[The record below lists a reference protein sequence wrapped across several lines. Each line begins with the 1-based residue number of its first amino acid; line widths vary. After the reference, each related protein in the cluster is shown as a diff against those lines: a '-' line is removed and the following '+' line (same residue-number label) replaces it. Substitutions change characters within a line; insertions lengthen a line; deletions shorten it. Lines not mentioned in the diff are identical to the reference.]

1 MLFNKP
7 EELDRGEL
15 AILAAL
21 QVNARLSTQD
31 LADEVG
37 LSSSATWR
45 RVKALEDRGMIQGYV
60 AMLDAEKLGFKECIF
75 AHVTLA
81 KHDVKS
87 IEEFE
92 RSVARRP
99 EVLEC
104 FSVAGQSDYV
114 LRVVVRSNGE
124 YEKFLKDAVFSCAA
138 VGHIHSS
145 FTLRKVKFSMSL
157 PVAT

>member
-1 MLFNKP
+1 MFKP
-7 EELDRGEL
+7 EELDRSEL
-15 AILAAL
+15 LILAAL

-45 RVKALEDRGMIQGYV
+45 RVKALEDRGMVQGYV
-60 AMLDAEKLGFKECIF
+60 AMLDPEKLGFKECIF
-75 AHVTLA
+75 AQVTLA
-81 KHDVKS
+81 KHDKAG

-92 RSVARRP
+92 RSVAKRP

-104 FSVAGQSDYV
+104 FSIAGQADYV
-114 LRVVVRSNGE
+114 LRIVVRSNGE
-124 YEKFLKDAVFSCAA
+124 YEKFLKEAIFSCSS

-145 FTLRKVKFSMSL
+145 FTLRQIKFSISL
-157 PVAT
+157 PVSG